1 MAQTTAS
8 SFPSAAGDP
17 VNHYAQNVIKNF
29 HRELETPSAAPQQ
42 SEARPRT
49 LSFDADKYL
58 RPAEQPIIP
67 VPSSNLAEQVGIIG
81 GGIGGLYAALLLR
94 DAGIPS
100 DIYEASDRLGG
111 RLFTYKFPQS
121 REYDYFDVGA
131 MRFPDTP
138 AMKPVFDLFKRL
150 DVKTLKYY
158 FKDKLGNSTLFYND
172 IVKKRTDES
181 KIVPKDFNITG
192 LPDKWGSLGVEAN
205 MSNVIKPFKDGLIKD
220 AKEHSEK
227 GWELMMEYD
236 RYSTRGYMSDRRSDY
251 RPDLDEKKLMPYPV
265 SIVEW
270 CETFDGSSTSFDRA
284 LTESVLDSLAFAYDD
299 QPIDWHCID
308 GGSSRLADKL
318 AEYLESPGGPWHRVY
333 RNNSVTGIRY
343 HKGLNIVGVA
353 NGRGTTYY
361 THVITTT
368 TLPCLRAMD
377 LSEAGLDYPQ
387 KNALRALYY
396 SSATKIGV
404 KFKTAWWQDDAVM
417 KKYGGFGAI
426 VGGQSYTDNMSR
438 MIVYPSYSAGSQT
451 PSTVLI
457 ASYAWTGD
465 ALAWTGLMQSED
477 RMRRRLLDDLAEVHR
492 FNANGR
498 KFLEDQVESI
508 YPYSW
513 NNDPNTM
520 GSYAFF
526 GPGDFSDLYPHLTR
540 PAAKGRL
547 HFAGE
552 VASAR
557 HAWVVGALEASK
569 LAVHRIISSSYP
581 EKLEEFEKKWG
592 LPEAWTRESIMKQV
606 AVTLEGVYADTP
618 LQGEQ

>member
-1 MAQTTAS
+1 MAETTA
-8 SFPSAAGDP
+8 FTLTPAAKDP
-17 VNHYAQNVIKNF
+17 VNHYAQNVIKHF
-29 HRELETPSAAPQQ
+29 HQNLETPSTIPPQ
-42 SEARPRT
+42 SGARPRT
-49 LSFDADKYL
+49 LSFDANKYL
-58 RPAEQPIIP
+58 RPTGPP
-67 VPSSNLAEQVGIIG
+67 LVSVPSSNLRQQVGIIG

-94 DAGIPS
+94 EAGIPYI
-100 DIYEASDRLGG
+100 IYEASDRIGG
-111 RLFTYKFPQS
+111 RLFTYRFPPD
-121 REYDYFDVGA
+121 RYDYFDVGA
-131 MRFPDTP
+131 MRFPETP
-138 AMKPVFDLFKRL
+138 VMKPVFDLFKQL
-150 DVKTLKYY
+150 KVKTLKYY
-158 FKDKLGNSTLFYND
+158 FEDKLGNSTLFYND
-172 IVKKRTDES
+172 IVKKRTEEK
-181 KIVPKDFNITG
+181 KILPQDFNIYD
-192 LPDKWGSLGVEAN
+192 LEDRWAKLGVEDN
-205 MSNVIKPFKDGLIKD
+205 MSNVIKPFKDQLIKD
-220 AKEHSEK
+220 AKEGSDK

-251 RPDLDEKKLMPYPV
+251 RLDLDEKKLMPYPV
-265 SIVEW
+265 DIVEW

-284 LTESVLDSLAFAYDD
+284 LTESVLDNLAFRYDD
-299 QPIDWHCID
+299 QPTDWHCID
-308 GGSSRLADKL
+308 GGSARLAETL
-318 AEYLESPGGPWHRVY
+318 ADYLEQPGGPSHTLY
-333 RNNSVTGIRY
+333 RNQPVEGIRY
-343 HKGLNIVGVA
+343 SEADIIGIVHNQGSCD
-353 NGRGTTYY
+353 YY

-377 LSEAGLDYPQ
+377 LSEAELDYPQ

-404 KFKTAWWQDDAVM
+404 KFTTAWWQDDVLM
-417 KKYGGFGAI
+417 RRYGGFGAI
-426 VGGQSYTDNMSR
+426 IGGQSYTDNMSR
-438 MIVYPSYSAGSQT
+438 MIVYPSYAAESQT

-492 FNANGR
+492 FNADGR
-498 KFLEDQVESI
+498 EFLEGQVESI

-513 NNDPNTM
+513 NSDPNTM

-540 PAAKGRL
+540 PAANGRL

-569 LAVHRIISSSYP
+569 LAVYRIIYCSYP

-618 LQGEQ
+618 SQGKQ